1 MTERDLAMLE
11 FARKW
16 WKYSG
21 EKEAAIRREF
31 GCSATAYYQALNR
44 LIDDPS
50 AEAHDPLLV
59 HRLRR
64 LRAQRQAARRRR
76 SA

>member
-1 MTERDLAMLE
+1 MTERDFAMLQ
-11 FARKW
+11 FARTW

-21 EKEAAIRREF
+21 KKEAATRARF
-31 GCSATAYYQALNR
+31 GCSATAYYQVLNR

-50 AEAHDPLLV
+50 AEAYDPLLI

-64 LRAQRQAARRRR
+64 LRNARARARVRRM
-76 SA
+76 A